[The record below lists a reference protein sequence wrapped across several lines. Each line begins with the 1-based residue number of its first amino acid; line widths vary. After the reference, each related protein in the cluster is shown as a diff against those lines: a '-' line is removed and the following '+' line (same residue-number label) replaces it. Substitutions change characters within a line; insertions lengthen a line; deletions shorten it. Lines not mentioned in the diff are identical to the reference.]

1 MPTIKIND
9 IEMYYQQQG
18 KGEDL
23 VLIAGASAD
32 HTAWDPIYDELTKHY
47 RVLRFD
53 NRGVGQTDAPSGP
66 YSIPQMAEDT
76 AGLMEALKDQC
87 ECEN

>member
-1 MPTIKIND
+1 MSTRKIND

-32 HTAWDPIYDELTKHY
+32 HTARDPIYERLTQHY

-53 NRGVGQTDAPSGP
+53 NHDVGQTDAPP
-66 YSIPQMAEDT
+66 RT
-76 AGLMEALKDQC
+76 L
-87 ECEN
+87 